1 MCPYYVYIVRCKDGT
16 FYTGYTNNIKR
27 RLKEH
32 NNGQS
37 KYCRGR
43 RPVKIQ
49 HIEIFKKQ
57 GNAMRREL
65 EIKKLSRKAKLK
77 LIRENSLDN

>member
-1 MCPYYVYIVRCKDGT
+1 MSPFYVYIVKCKDGT
-16 FYTGYTNNIKR
+16 LYTGYTNNIKR

-43 RPVKIQ
+43 RPVKLE
-49 HIEIFKKQ
+49 HIEIFKTQKL
-57 GNAMRREL
+57 AMNREL
-65 EIKKLSRKAKLK
+65 EIKKLNRRDKIK
-77 LIRENSLDN
+77 LIKSNSSKI

>member
-1 MCPYYVYIVRCKDGT
+1 MCPYYVYIVKCKDGT
-16 FYTGYTNNIKR
+16 LYTGYTNDIKR

-43 RPVKIQ
+43 RPVKLL
-49 HIEIFKKQ
+49 HMEIFSTQ
-57 GNAMRREL
+57 SSAMRREL
-65 EIKKLSRKAKLK
+65 EIKKLPRRVKLK
-77 LIRENSLDN
+77 LANGDLNKN